1 MTPDSGSIL
10 PSITNMS
17 LRTIAEDLGLV
28 VERRH
33 VRLDEID
40 TFEEAGACGTAAV
53 ISPIHKIQ
61 DRETGKEYVISKDG
75 KPGPWS
81 IKMRE
86 ILMGIQYGEIEDKY
100 GWCTIV
106 DC

>member
-1 MTPDSGSIL
+1 MKKRICTACLAVMIL
-10 PSITNMS
+10 LAGT
-17 LRTIAEDLGLV
+17 
-28 VERRH
+28 
-33 VRLDEID
+33 
-40 TFEEAGACGTAAV
+40 AGALADSWTGSTQALETAAV

-86 ILMGIQYGEIEDKY
+86 ILMGIQYGELEDKY

>member
-1 MTPDSGSIL
+1 SIL

-17 LRTIAEDLGLV
+17 LRTIAEELGLV

-40 TFEEAGACGTAAV
+40 TFDEAGACGTAAV

-61 DRETGKEYVISKDG
+61 DRVTGKEYVISKDG

-86 ILMGIQYGEIEDKY
+86 MLMGIQYGEIEDKY